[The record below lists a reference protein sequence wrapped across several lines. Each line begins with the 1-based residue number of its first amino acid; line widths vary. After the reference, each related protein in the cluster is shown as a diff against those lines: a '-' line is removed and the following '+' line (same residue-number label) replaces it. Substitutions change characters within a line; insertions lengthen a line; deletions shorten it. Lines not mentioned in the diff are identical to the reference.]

1 MIEPGCD
8 RMMIGDL
15 EFDDEFVMDN
25 MMGPNSLRLIEEMTK
40 DLDLK
45 EGMRVLDLGCGKG
58 LTSIYLARKF
68 GVTVYATDLW
78 ISATENDNRFRDL
91 GFQDQIIPIQA
102 DVHDLPYAEEYF
114 DAIICIDAYHYFGY
128 EEGFLDKHLAPLLK
142 KGGQILIGVPGL
154 QKEFDDGVPEE
165 MKPYYQLDYNF
176 HTCEWW
182 RSLWEASNLVKDIHC
197 REMECPK
204 QAWKEW
210 LSCDNEHA
218 KQDIAMMETENGKYF
233 NTVSFSA
240 VRK

>member
-8 RMMIGDL
+8 RMIIGDL

-25 MMGPNSLRLIEEMTK
+25 MMGPNSLRIIEEMTK
-40 DLDLK
+40 GLDLR

-68 GVTVYATDLW
+68 GVTVFATDLW
-78 ISATENDNRFRDL
+78 ISSTENYNRFRDL
-91 GFQDQIIPIQA
+91 GLQDLIIPIHV

-114 DAIICIDAYHYFGY
+114 DAIICIDAYHYFGH

-165 MKPYYQLDYNF
+165 MKPYYQLDYHF
-176 HTCEWW
+176 HTSEWW
-182 RSLWEASNLVKDIHC
+182 KSLWGASDLV
-197 REMECPK
+197 ENVECKELGCHK

-218 KQDIAMMETENGKYF
+218 KQDIAMMETEDGKYF

-240 VRK
+240 TRI